1 MWPRNAL
8 EDRFSCMHQ
17 CWKYEPGEQL
27 KEKSLS
33 MKPRKEKTIM
43 ETEQM
48 NPAGSGFEIDLC

>member
-1 MWPRNAL
+1 
-8 EDRFSCMHQ
+8 MHQ
-17 CWKYEPGEQL
+17 CWKYEPGEQQ